1 MFSLRKALTVAAAAA
16 VAVAGSVAVTAP
28 ASAAPGC
35 RVDYAITNQWQSGFG
50 ADVRV
55 TNLGDPVTGWEL
67 RFSFGA
73 GQAVTQL
80 WSGSVTQSGAAVT
93 VRNAAWNGSLGTNG
107 TASFGFNGTSTGT
120 NPVPSAFTLNGVACT
135 GAPVTPTSS
144 PTTSPTSTPTQSPR
158 PTTTPSPTAT
168 RTPTPTATPTPTPST
183 GAVTVNAAQ
192 LVAGMGK
199 GWNLGNQLEANVNGR
214 PDETAWGNP
223 VVTGALLDRVK
234 AAGFSTVRIPVSY
247 LGTIGSAPGYTVDPA
262 WLDRVEQVVKL
273 AYDRGLYVVV
283 NMHGDGYKSVGGA
296 WLICDAS
303 SQTTIKD
310 KYQKVW
316 QQVANELQG
325 YGGRLVFE
333 SMNENFDGQY
343 GAPTQPCYSNINAY
357 NQIFVDTVRR
367 TGGNNASRW
376 LLVPGWNTNID
387 YTAGSY
393 GFVVPTDQYRSTAV
407 PSAEKRLMISVHYY
421 DPWDF
426 TGTESGATTQWGPNA
441 TDPAKKSTWG
451 QQDFMDAQL
460 KKMHDTFA
468 TKGYPVFVGEYGSID
483 KTAFD
488 PSNNRYR
495 ADYARTLV
503 ATAAKYGAVTAYW
516 DNGHNGQYGFALFDR
531 RTATVTQ
538 QGIIDAIMGR

>member
-1 MFSLRKALTVAAAAA
+1 MRALRKALTVATAAL
-16 VAVAGSVAVTAP
+16 VVVAGSIVVSQP
-28 ASAAPGC
+28 ASAAAGC
-35 RVDYAITNQWQSGFG
+35 RVDYTVTNQWQSGFG
-50 ADVRV
+50 ANVQV
-55 TNLGDPVTGWEL
+55 TNLGDPVTSWDL

-73 GQAVTQL
+73 GQTISQL
-80 WSGSVTQSGAAVT
+80 WNGTVTQSGAAVS
-93 VRNAAWNGSLGTNG
+93 VRNAGWNGSVGTNG
-107 TASFGFNGTSTGT
+107 TASFGFNGTWSGS
-120 NPVPSAFTLNGVACT
+120 NPAPTAFTLNGVACT
-135 GAPVTPTSS
+135 GSPVTPTTT
-144 PTTSPTSTPTQSPR
+144 PTTSPSPTPTQSPR
-158 PTTTPSPTAT
+158 PTTTPMP
-168 RTPTPTATPTPTPST
+168 TPTPTPTPTT
-183 GAVTVNAAQ
+183 GPVTGNAAQ

-199 GWNLGNQLEANVNGR
+199 GWNLGNQLEANINGV
-214 PDETAWGNP
+214 PSETAWGNP

-234 AAGFSTVRIPVSY
+234 ASGFSTIRIPVSY
-247 LGTIGSAPGYTVDPA
+247 LSKIGSAPSYTVDAA
-262 WLDRVEQVVKL
+262 WLDRIEEVVKL

-283 NMHGDGYKSVGGA
+283 NMHGDGYKSVSGS

-303 SQTTIKD
+303 SQTAIRE

-316 QQVANELQG
+316 QQVASELGG

-343 GAPTQPCYSNINAY
+343 GNPTQPCYSNINAY
-357 NQIFVDTVRR
+357 NQVFVDTVRQ

-387 YTAGSY
+387 YTTGSY
-393 GFVVPTDQYRSTAV
+393 GFVIPTDQYRSSAI
-407 PSAEKRLMISVHYY
+407 PSNEKRLMISVHYY

-426 TGTESGATTQWGPNA
+426 AGAENGTYTQWGPNA
-441 TDPAKKSTWG
+441 TDASKKTSWG

-460 KKMHDTFA
+460 KKTYDAFT

-488 PSNNRYR
+488 SSNNRYR

-503 ATAAKYGAVTAYW
+503 ATAKKYGAVTAYW

-538 QGIIDAIMGR
+538 QGIIDAIMGS

>member
-1 MFSLRKALTVAAAAA
+1 VFSLRKALTVAVAAAIA
-16 VAVAGSVAVTAP
+16 VVGSVGVAGP
-28 ASAAPGC
+28 ASAAAGC
-35 RVDYAITNQWQSGFG
+35 RVDYTVTNQWQSGFG
-50 ADVRV
+50 ADVKV

-67 RFSFGA
+67 RFAFGA
-73 GQAVTQL
+73 GQSVTQL
-80 WSGSVTQSGAAVT
+80 WGGSVTQSGAAVT
-93 VRNAAWNGSLGTNG
+93 VRNAAWNGSLATNG
-107 TASFGFNGTSTGT
+107 TASFGFNGTFSGT
-120 NPVPSAFTLNGVACT
+120 NPVPGAFTLNGVACT
-135 GAPVTPTSS
+135 GSPVTPTST
-144 PTTSPTSTPTQSPR
+144 PTTTPTSTPSQSPR
-158 PTTTPSPTAT
+158 PTTTP
-168 RTPTPTATPTPTPST
+168 TPTPTT
-183 GAVTVNAAQ
+183 GAVTVNATQ

-199 GWNLGNQLEANVNGR
+199 GWNLGNQLEASINGM

-223 VVTGALLDRVK
+223 VVTGALLDKVK

-247 LGTIGSAPGYTVDPA
+247 LGKIGSAPGYTVDPA
-262 WLDRVEQVVKL
+262 WLDRVQAVVDL
-273 AYDRGLYVVV
+273 AYDRGLYVVI
-283 NMHGDGYKSVGGA
+283 NMHGDGYKSVSGS

-316 QQVANELQG
+316 QQVASEFSG

-357 NQIFVDTVRR
+357 NQVFVDTVRR
-367 TGGNNASRW
+367 TGGNNTSRW

-407 PSAEKRLMISVHYY
+407 PSAERRLMISVHYY

-426 TGTESGATTQWGPNA
+426 TGTESGAITQWGAAA

-468 TKGYPVFVGEYGSID
+468 VKGYPVFVGEYGSID

-488 PSNNRYR
+488 ASNNRYR
-495 ADYARTLV
+495 ADYARALV
-503 ATAAKYGAVTAYW
+503 TTAAKYGAATAYW